1 MSLRALSHTI
11 DYSSNTG
18 ATFIVELMV
27 ADSVNDQNGN
37 LFWMSTGNLA
47 KKARVAR
54 LTANRALLELE
65 RQGILARIGVGP
77 SGSIKY
83 RWHPVTTSITCDEKY
98 QLGDTTSISTC
109 DDKYHKPQVTQL
121 EHQTSSKPVSRKTS
135 AAKAR
140 AAKQAIAR

>member
-27 ADSVNDQNGN
+27 ADSVNDQNSN

-65 RQGILARIGVGP
+65 RQGILQRIGVGP

-83 RWHPVTTSITCDEKY
+83 RWHPVTTNITCDEKY

-140 AAKQAIAR
+140 AVKQAIAR